1 MLSHFRHVQL
11 FVIPWTAAHQPPL
24 SMEFFRQE
32 YWSGL
37 SCPSPGDLPNSGIK
51 STTLT
56 SAALTGR
63 FFTTSTTW
71 EVRWGEVAQSCLTLC
86 DPMDCNLLGFSVH
99 GSLQARILEWVAIS
113 FSRGSS
119 WPRDQTRVSRIGG
132 RCFNLWATF
141 PTAPKILSR
150 QIILCLFYQE
160 GKIVSLYLFSLSFI
174 EGGTKNFLFS
184 TGHE

>member
-99 GSLQARILEWVAIS
+99 GILQARTLEWVVMP

-119 WPRDQTRVSRIGG
+119 RPRDWIHISCISCIGRWIFFLPLVPPGKPKQSILNKEDTVALEYYENNHPFLQKENIFSNVFVS
-132 RCFNLWATF
+132 
-141 PTAPKILSR
+141 
-150 QIILCLFYQE
+150 
-160 GKIVSLYLFSLSFI
+160 
-174 EGGTKNFLFS
+174 
-184 TGHE
+184 